1 MITFKKVKTI
11 HKSIVE
17 GATVIIKHRLIPMR
31 RYSGIYFNHTMK
43 KYCGKQ
49 SKVINKSIN
58 PHGDGY
64 MYQLVIDDGEWSWH
78 ESMLEL
84 VK

>member
-1 MITFKKVKTI
+1 
-11 HKSIVE
+11 
-17 GATVIIKHRLIPMR
+17 
-31 RYSGIYFNHTMK
+31 MK

-78 ESMLEL
+78 ESMLAL